1 MSTVNIYKNSSGF
14 YTLRQN
20 GEAWVSILGGDKA
33 LANKICGY
41 LNSESDPYLVQYPNA
56 DYIIAE
62 LSATNLRVTCPV
74 HGDFEI
80 SRDNF
85 LYQRG
90 CVLCRGLHSRAYPLQ
105 STRKSYGNPVY
116 INGDGSASN
125 QPNNAFYAASFRDK
139 RVAAAAI
146 KVINSF
152 AAPCDISLIQHALV
166 AMATSNIVPP
176 RKAVEKKNTAKNC
189 VFIRIADDGTFTAYP
204 PDTIYTS
211 AHCLAFY
218 STRLEAELV
227 YHILTKLKPEQT
239 LEAMTILNAAN
250 AWAVKGENK

>member
-14 YTLRQN
+14 YTLRPN
-20 GEAWVSILGGDKA
+20 GEAWVSILGGDKV

-56 DYIIAE
+56 DYVITE
-62 LSATNLRVTCPV
+62 LSAMNLRVTCPV

-105 STRKSYGNPVY
+105 STRKSHGNPVY
-116 INGDGSASN
+116 INGDGSASD
-125 QPNNAFYAASFRDK
+125 QPDNAFYAASFRDK

-152 AAPCDISLIQHALV
+152 VAPCDISLIRHALV
-166 AMATSNIVPP
+166 AMAASNIVPP
-176 RKAVEKKNTAKNC
+176 RKAIEKKNVSKNT
-189 VFIRIADDGTFTAYP
+189 VFIRVEDDGTFKAYP
-204 PDTIYTS
+204 PDTIYTQ
-211 AHCLAFY
+211 AHFLSFY
-218 STRLEAELV
+218 RTRLEADLV
-227 YHILTKLKPEQT
+227 YHILTTLKPAQT
-239 LEAMTILNAAN
+239 IEAMTILNGHN
-250 AWAVKGENK
+250 AWSVKGAQK